1 MFKVLGIT
9 NQFII
14 ACQFSSKGLIDFNL
28 KHDDLVMSLGL
39 WLLLEKVAK

>member
-14 ACQFSSKGLIDFNL
+14 ACQFSSKGLMDFNL
-28 KHDDLVMSLGL
+28 KHDDLVVSFGL
-39 WLLLEKVAK
+39 FGYC